1 MAPTPALTRAAV
13 GAAYASQAFG
23 YAALTTSL
31 PALRD
36 RTGLDDGGL
45 SIVIL
50 CMTVGAALGTLVADW
65 IAVRSGSRA
74 ALVTGLAIEATAM
87 LLVASLSGAALLIP
101 MLMLQGLG
109 LGLVDAAC
117 NMQGS
122 LAERAAA
129 RPLFGRFFAT
139 ATAAGIVSTLVT
151 FAVLSGRLPATTTLF
166 VAAAIHATV
175 AVLGARFFDPAR
187 AAKDPQSARPSVP
200 LPRAGILM
208 VGLVVFA
215 AFVIDTAVSTWGT
228 VYSQDVLRLEA
239 NLTPLGYGCYLAA
252 VLAARLVA
260 DPLIARWGRAPLAVT
275 AAASGIAGCLALVLG
290 APAWLALVGFA
301 LAGFG
306 AGWLV
311 PLAFGRAGELVPGR
325 SDEVIARVNLF
336 NYAAAVIGAVIPG
349 VIAMIGSLQWAFILP
364 ALVLVACLPV
374 LRRLRHPDPTT
385 SA

>member
-87 LLVASLSGAALLIP
+87 LLVASLSGSALLIP
-101 MLMLQGLG
+101 MLMFQGLG

-129 RPLFGRFFAT
+129 RPLFGRFSAT

-151 FAVLSGRLPATTTLF
+151 FAVLF
-166 VAAAIHATV
+166 VAAAIHATG

-200 LPRAGILM
+200 LARAGILM

-260 DPLIARWGRAPLAVT
+260 DPLIARWGRAPLALT

-374 LRRLRHPDPTT
+374 LRRPRHPDPTT
-385 SA
+385 SV